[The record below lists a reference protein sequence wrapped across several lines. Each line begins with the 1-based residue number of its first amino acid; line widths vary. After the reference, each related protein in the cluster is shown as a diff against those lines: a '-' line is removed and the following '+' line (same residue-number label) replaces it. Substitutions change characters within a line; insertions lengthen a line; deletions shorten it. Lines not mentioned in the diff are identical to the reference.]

1 MRICSLKSGCQ
12 LICQIDTIDTRCRS
26 VIRSGLQKG
35 PLSRQIPCVN
45 SRHVPLWMQ
54 ASRRCI
60 RCLGERSPV
69 LLMLGRRSAGDRPL
83 AIGGCPHLPG
93 TGVREGHR
101 DQGSGHQ
108 NSRQKHSQGV
118 KPLGEVRPSG
128 QGSRCPAQYP
138 TLHVVGGVKW

>member
-35 PLSRQIPCVN
+35 PLSRQMPCVN
-45 SRHVPLWMQ
+45 TRHTPLWMQ

-93 TGVREGHR
+93 TAVSLSRGW
-101 DQGSGHQ
+101 GSADPPSLLLRHYLRVQ
-108 NSRQKHSQGV
+108 HLPMTRSSSLRYQSWHSG
-118 KPLGEVRPSG
+118 
-128 QGSRCPAQYP
+128 
-138 TLHVVGGVKW
+138 